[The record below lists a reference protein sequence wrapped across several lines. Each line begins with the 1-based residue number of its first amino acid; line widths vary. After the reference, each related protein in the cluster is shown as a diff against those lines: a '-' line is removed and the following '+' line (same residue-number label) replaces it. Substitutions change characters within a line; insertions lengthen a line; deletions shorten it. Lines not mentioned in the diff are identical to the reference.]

1 MCSCRERPG
10 QQQPPLTSPCLCDF
24 YSSDRRTEPDL
35 FLRVQAGINTLRHVD
50 RFSGGD
56 IVETQAEGGDAST
69 GQEVRADPLFGLEM
83 GEGFPDLP
91 CHWLIFYSVDM
102 FSYC

>member
-1 MCSCRERPG
+1 M
-10 QQQPPLTSPCLCDF
+10 
-24 YSSDRRTEPDL
+24 
-35 FLRVQAGINTLRHVD
+35 D

-56 IVETQAEGGDAST
+56 IVKTQAEGGDAST

-83 GEGFPDLP
+83 GVGFPDLS
-91 CHWLIFYSVDM
+91 CHWSIFYSVDM